1 MLGARAVAL
10 LSSIASAG
18 RNSLTS
24 PLCVSLFSKMASAAD
39 GKEVCT
45 IIALLRTTE
54 RERDQ
59 TSPIGNPVPA
69 LQEKNSFARRDLL
82 LQIQATAQKSWDES
96 KLFEV
101 DAPAGQYL
109 GGFLSEL
116 HSPTVPTALC
126 TGESSSRMQLSPAH
140 VVSCVRICLTAGS
153 EGSTWLEVTPALTQ
167 TLESEPEHVW
177 QSHTCS
183 LVPCMQRA
191 LGPQMRSSLVIFRTP
206 T

>member
-59 TSPIGNPVPA
+59 TSP
-69 LQEKNSFARRDLL
+69 RRDSCTCLAGEE
-82 LQIQATAQKSWDES
+82 QFCAQGSATTDSGHCS
-96 KLFEV
+96 EV
-101 DAPAGQYL
+101 MG
-109 GGFLSEL
+109 
-116 HSPTVPTALC
+116 
-126 TGESSSRMQLSPAH
+126 
-140 VVSCVRICLTAGS
+140 
-153 EGSTWLEVTPALTQ
+153 
-167 TLESEPEHVW
+167 
-177 QSHTCS
+177 
-183 LVPCMQRA
+183 
-191 LGPQMRSSLVIFRTP
+191 
-206 T
+206 